1 MIELPESHRA
11 VCVGRPLAIGDIATL
26 DAAHVARLRIRD
38 VKPKEAF
45 TLVDASGTFFRAT
58 LRALEARGGEALVY
72 EAMPASP
79 ESPIAITLVCAVLA
93 RQRMMTVVQKA
104 TELGVTRI
112 VPAITERSV
121 QASGLEHEKAHA
133 WPGQV
138 VRAARQCRR
147 ATLPE
152 IRAAMPLAMILDD
165 ASFLAADRRVYLDDR
180 VAVTPPLTKER
191 APRSLVLVV
200 GPEGGLTE
208 AECAGLEARD
218 ALPLRL
224 GGRVLR
230 AETAVLA
237 GITVLQHVFGD
248 M

>member
-1 MIELPESHRA
+1 MIDLPESHRA
-11 VCVGRPLAIGDIATL
+11 PRIARPLAIGDVVTL
-26 DAAHVARLRIRD
+26 DAAHVAQLRLRD

-45 TLVDASGTFFRAT
+45 TLVDARGMFFRAT
-58 LRALEARGGEALVY
+58 LRTLEPRGGEALVY

-121 QASGLEHEKAHA
+121 QAFGLEHEKAHA
-133 WPGQV
+133 WPGQI

-152 IRAAMPLAMILDD
+152 LRAAMPLAMALDD
-165 ASFLAADRRVYLDDR
+165 ASFLTADRRVYLDDR
-180 VAVTPPLTKER
+180 VAVTPPLAKDA

-200 GPEGGLTE
+200 GPEGGFTQE
-208 AECAGLEARD
+208 ECAGLEARGV
-218 ALPLRL
+218 LPLRL

-230 AETAVLA
+230 AETAVLV